1 MGGTGGFE
9 GIDGTDGMDGS
20 RSAHAAYIRA
30 VAAALEDAGVPVAD
44 WRADDG
50 PVRDGWI
57 PFDLARQV
65 RLHGRPVW
73 DHDQAGAGW
82 SEERGWYLLT
92 VDDPAGRDVRTAEAL
107 GIAMIAAPGAV
118 ARSIAALAGLSVSPP
133 REAATSGPVAASGPA
148 GASGSAATS
157 GPVAASRP
165 AGASGSA
172 ATSGPLAASRPVA
185 ASGPAGAFGSAGAFF
200 GLPEVDADFPGHRAG
215 VADPAFEAAL
225 LRYSARRTKS
235 VDGWRDAAEGR
246 G

>member
-1 MGGTGGFE
+1 
-9 GIDGTDGMDGS
+9 MDGS
-20 RSAHAAYIRA
+20 RAAHAAYIRA

-92 VDDPAGRDVRTAEAL
+92 VDDPAGRDVRTAEDL

-118 ARSIAALAGLSVSPP
+118 ARTIASVAGLS
-133 REAATSGPVAASGPA
+133 AASAGP
-148 GASGSAATS
+148 S
-157 GPVAASRP
+157 VA
-165 AGASGSA
+165 
-172 ATSGPLAASRPVA
+172 
-185 ASGPAGAFGSAGAFF
+185 SAGP
-200 GLPEVDADFPGHRAG
+200 PEVDADFPGHRAG
-215 VADPAFEAAL
+215 VSDPAFEAAL
-225 LRYSARRTKS
+225 LRYSASRTKS
-235 VDGWRDAAEGR
+235 VDGWPGAAEGR